1 MSSNQAP
8 EVTGGVKLA
17 EGPRIQRNR
26 YDRKV
31 RKRVKGIM
39 EMKDSPDPEI
49 QAKYRDE
56 IKTARY
62 KSDIAFLKAWAEIRS
77 DDHAGRDAELKRKMD
92 FDARYEAEQVA
103 KEAADREALRE
114 GKLQARKERKALEME
129 KLRTIAAAHERG
141 EKLDKETFVESKDLA
156 KQCITQGKEL
166 VTETNELADSMMERR
181 AKSNQTFYDAV
192 ASIGNEMSGAC
203 VGSKRSA
210 SLEDQPSQRSKR
222 VKFAEVPTLECEES
236 AGLDSSEGAKDSGSE
251 LKGLPPGGESFLET
265 DSLEDEEEM
274 QVSELEVDAE
284 ESPAK
289 LKALEEEWAAKLKAS
304 EEESAAKFKALEKE
318 SAAKLKAVKE
328 EAAAE
333 VESSR
338 TDLERS
344 ESDKGELV
352 LDNELLCVEKTVVEK
367 ELADSRA
374 INGKFSK
381 LLGDAKGEVA
391 TFELKFEHLADKH
404 ATLKSQFERLAGK
417 HAKEQ
422 EACRSLVGQ
431 LRAANSQLE
440 KLQQENEKLRKQK
453 SDSEA
458 LESKLKRRCTGLQ
471 DKLLDYG
478 SEVAEVKSKYQNEKE
493 LASRLKEQ
501 NIRQKEEKI
510 RLEDLLRQNGI
521 EVPEN

>member
-1 MSSNQAP
+1 
-8 EVTGGVKLA
+8 
-17 EGPRIQRNR
+17 
-26 YDRKV
+26 
-31 RKRVKGIM
+31 
-39 EMKDSPDPEI
+39 
-49 QAKYRDE
+49 
-56 IKTARY
+56 
-62 KSDIAFLKAWAEIRS
+62 
-77 DDHAGRDAELKRKMD
+77 MD

-391 TFELKFEHLADKH
+391 TSKLKFED
-404 ATLKSQFERLAGK
+404 LAGK